1 MTNKHATECRQR
13 IDAIDIFDMEDGERI
28 DRLGRLA
35 REYAARCD
43 ALEAKIRRMHEGLEL
58 VA

>member
-1 MTNKHATECRQR
+1 MINKYATECRQR
-13 IDAIDIFDMEDGERI
+13 IDAIGIFDMEDGERI
-28 DRLGRLA
+28 DRLERLA

-43 ALEAKIRRMHEGLEL
+43 ALEAKIRRTQEGLEL

>member
-1 MTNKHATECRQR
+1 MTNKHATECRDR
-13 IDAIDIFDMEDGERI
+13 IAAIEIFEMEDGEQI

-43 ALEAKIRRMHEGLEL
+43 ALEAKIRRLHEGLEL

>member
-1 MTNKHATECRQR
+1 MTNKHAAECRDR
-13 IDAIDIFDMEDGERI
+13 IAAIDIFDMEDGERI

-35 REYAARCD
+35 CEYAARCD
-43 ALEAKIRRMHEGLEL
+43 ALEAKVRRMHEGLEL